1 MRDLAGRTALV
12 TGASHGL
19 GPYIARGL
27 AAKRMQLVLAARSA
41 AELDALA
48 AELRKRGLE
57 ALPLP
62 ADLAL
67 AGDRERVVT
76 AAQNQFRGVDVL
88 VNNAGGFFPKSFH
101 RSTPRELEHALGAN
115 PVAPLPPSSLVR
127 PGTLGRGR
135 GHIL

>member
-57 ALPLP
+57 ALPVP

-67 AGDRERVVT
+67 AGDRAPGAT
-76 AAQNQFRGVDVL
+76 AAQNQFGGAERLVDK
-88 VNNAGGFFPKSFH
+88 AGGFFPQSLH
-101 RSTPRELEHALGAN
+101 
-115 PVAPLPPSSLVR
+115 PSPAR
-127 PGTLGRGR
+127 
-135 GHIL
+135 